1 MSIAE
6 LKTLLA
12 NIPGDS
18 FSLTATQLGVDSV
31 AALFKDYVPQSTLTL
46 GNPKP
51 DVAGLQVSGQMTV
64 GSAVNAP
71 TVVTFLAD
79 PTNTSVAGINI
90 KLGLAS
96 WTFTAPFAD
105 FSGDALQG
113 FGFTA
118 PQLVLSA
125 GDISLAAGSPA
136 AFFGGALNV
145 TGTTGTKTAI
155 LSAQIPFDT
164 PTSRAGIAS
173 NYVFEVELEDVTL
186 ADLNAL
192 TQFIPGAKFDII
204 PTDVIPLADSFAL
217 KHIEFV
223 VDSARNQLVS
233 LRLSVGSAKG
243 LTVVADVFEITSFT
257 FSFLIVL
264 PGVATQ
270 AYGVVAT
277 TLDVFGQSIDV
288 ALSLPDLY
296 LFGSLG
302 HDHPVPLKPFVSKF
316 LPANIVPDD
325 FQLSALDFGLGLE
338 APHNYVFDITL
349 SNLWSVTIGT
359 REIEMTSLSV
369 YLNGAGGGAPGLS
382 IQGQIAF
389 SGTLLYLSAENQ
401 QGSPNWS
408 FKGGTVDAGTVAF
421 PGFEP
426 SGLKIGDLLD
436 DLGQSFGIDVPA
448 SVKSLVLKNIQ
459 LSFDTGTETSF
470 HFLCTG
476 QFTVEDTPVIL
487 TVKIDITKKDGAA
500 PSTSQYDAKFGGEIR
515 IGTLQFDLVFDH
527 ENLQSDTF
535 IASYSHTD
543 GDPDTIS
550 LHDLVAGISDQL
562 AEAIPDGIEIQLKDV
577 KFVFFRKDTSKQ
589 FAFGLD
595 LALSIDLSHLP
606 VVGSRLPAGLS
617 LNVNDLQGVY
627 SSKPFS
633 ADQIGTINTL
643 LPSSVTPF
651 PGDGLSQGI
660 NLTADVQLGSE
671 SKHLVLGVPQKQ
683 TGGGASLAP
692 AATTG
697 NTPAPHAGTVPPST
711 PSSTMKWINVQ
722 KQFGIFQFD
731 RIGAGYSGNI
741 LSFALDAAV
750 SLGPLTFSM
759 DGLSVGSSIKKFDPV
774 FDLTG
779 LGLDFKKPPLEIGGA
794 FLKTQEQV
802 GDKTINSYYGEV
814 IVKTANFSI
823 KAIGGWAPDADPA
836 SFFLYANLEA
846 PLGGPPF
853 LFVTGLAGGFG
864 INRTLKLPTIDQI
877 SGYLLLPNNAPQP
890 AGSPTETIA
899 TVLPQLQTI
908 FVEQPGEYW
917 VAAGIQFTSF
927 EMIQAFVLLTVA
939 FGVDLQIAVLGTCE
953 MTLPTGDPFPVAYIE
968 VDLIASF
975 TPSTG
980 LLAVDGK
987 LSPASFIYG
996 GFCKLSGGFAFYTWF
1011 SGRDKGNF
1019 VVTAGGYHPAF
1030 TKPDIYPSVPRLQM
1044 NFGLGPFQVTGQ
1056 AYFALTPS
1064 MMMAGIRLSA
1074 VWNSGPVKAWLDA
1087 GVDFL
1092 ISWAPFHYEADVFIN
1107 IGCSV
1112 DLGLF
1117 TLSVHVGADLTIWGP
1132 PFGGRA
1138 HVDLDVV
1145 SFTISFGADPAT
1157 PPPVGWNTFKIK
1169 FLPQPSASQTKVQ
1182 QPVARPMAL
1191 ATVIGA
1197 DVPESTNIIKA
1208 SVPTGLLQSDV
1219 SGFNW
1224 ILDSDH
1230 FSILTNSTIP
1240 ANNGE
1245 WALSASAVATL
1256 PNTVSSYNPV
1266 QVDVTAGPYLTLP
1279 ATTQTFSTTQ
1289 VWNPTV
1295 HIGPMGQDNVQSFQT
1310 VQVCKRRAS
1319 DPVGDFSDFITEL
1332 AVTPVLLP
1340 STTALWGQN
1349 NPNKTPNDPLLVP
1362 AALTGFL
1369 ITPIPR
1375 TPAQVNDV
1383 PLIQLLFAEGFST
1396 GFRYQPAAID
1406 PNFTATSTIN
1416 TAEDLIIT
1424 IEGGHAA
1431 TLTNQNFILSA
1442 LTDQWVTS
1450 QRASIVDDLAANGFA
1465 THKSTEIDL
1474 TIFSGETSLTDW
1486 PAVKMM
1492 GS

>member
-1 MSIAE
+1 MATPI
-6 LKTLLA
+6 KTLPNLKA
-12 NIPGDS
+12 RLQEIGAGNPVPLTPDEFSSAMVAGFFKLVGIPNLTINGNKQQLGDQSVVVSGTCS
-18 FSLTATQLGVDSV
+18 FLGRQNLNVTATFTEDANADLAMAVALTLDPAEQWSFLAVLPVHLEKTSLQFEPDTSLKLFTLDLSADLVAKTLSLPIGLRIPTYEGDWEVYGEFGETGKGFGVDDLIALVAGQDALSTLPSDLQVLTSLAIREVQMAFNPRTPSVSYVSVLLGFKKPWTFFSGGLVADGITLDVVVPFLNGAPKPPHVTLAGTITIDGVPVDLGAQFPEKLLWAALDPQHPLKLNSVFGYFNVPVPDGFPDIEISQLGISFDLDNS
-31 AALFKDYVPQSTLTL
+31 AFTFDLAITGEIPFVPGLISLNSL
-46 GNPKP
+46 
-51 DVAGLQVSGQMTV
+51 VLQVAKQGSNSPTGTFVITMPI
-64 GSAVNAP
+64 GSAP
-71 TVVTFLAD
+71 
-79 PTNTSVAGINI
+79 
-90 KLGLAS
+90 
-96 WTFTAPFAD
+96 
-105 FSGDALQG
+105 
-113 FGFTA
+113 
-118 PQLVLSA
+118 LVLSA
-125 GDISLAAGSPA
+125 AYAGATGGLKLSGVGANIS
-136 AFFGGALNV
+136 
-145 TGTTGTKTAI
+145 
-155 LSAQIPFDT
+155 
-164 PTSRAGIAS
+164 
-173 NYVFEVELEDVTL
+173 
-186 ADLNAL
+186 
-192 TQFIPGAKFDII
+192 
-204 PTDVIPLADSFAL
+204 
-217 KHIEFV
+217 
-223 VDSARNQLVS
+223 
-233 LRLSVGSAKG
+233 
-243 LTVVADVFEITSFT
+243 VADFNAH
-257 FSFLIVL
+257 L
-264 PGVATQ
+264 Q
-270 AYGVVAT
+270 KAYGV
-277 TLDVFGQSIDV
+277 
-288 ALSLPDLY
+288 SLPH
-296 LFGSLG
+296 SL
-302 HDHPVPLKPFVSKF
+302 
-316 LPANIVPDD
+316 
-325 FQLSALDFGLGLE
+325 LSITIDKIDTSFDTSTQAFHFALDASLTVEFKPVVITVLI
-338 APHNYVFDITL
+338 DITPVAGQTGAQT
-349 SNLWSVTIGT
+349 NTAEDTNAKFNSV
-359 REIEMTSLSV
+359 
-369 YLNGAGGGAPGLS
+369 
-382 IQGQIAF
+382 F
-389 SGTLLYLSAENQ
+389 
-401 QGSPNWS
+401 
-408 FKGGTVDAGTVAF
+408 GGTVQVGNLLFTLT
-421 PGFEP
+421 FEKGADT
-426 SGLKIGDLLD
+426 SD
-436 DLGQSFGIDVPA
+436 
-448 SVKSLVLKNIQ
+448 SLV
-459 LSFDTGTETSF
+459 
-470 HFLCTG
+470 
-476 QFTVEDTPVIL
+476 
-487 TVKIDITKKDGAA
+487 
-500 PSTSQYDAKFGGEIR
+500 
-515 IGTLQFDLVFDH
+515 
-527 ENLQSDTF
+527 
-535 IASYSHTD
+535 ASYSRKD

-627 SSKPFS
+627 SSQPFS
-633 ADQIGTINTL
+633 ADQIGAINTL

-651 PGDGLSQGI
+651 PTDGLSQGI
-660 NLTADVQLGSE
+660 NLTADVQLGPE

-697 NTPAPHAGTVPPST
+697 NTPAPSAGAVPPST

-731 RIGAGYSGNI
+731 RIGAGYSNNI

-802 GDKTINSYYGEV
+802 DDRTINSYYGEV

-846 PLGGPPF
+846 SLGGPPF

-864 INRTLKLPTIDQI
+864 INRSLKLPTIDQI
-877 SGYLLLPNNAPQP
+877 SGFLLLPNNAPQP

-1011 SGRDKGNF
+1011 SGPDKGNF

-1092 ISWAPFHYEADVFIN
+1092 ISWAPFHYEADAFIN

-1117 TLSVHVGADLTIWGP
+1117 TLSVHVGADLNIWGP

-1157 PPPVGWNTFKIK
+1157 PPPVGWNTFKTK

-1191 ATVIGA
+1191 AAVIGA
-1197 DVPESTNIIKA
+1197 DVPDSTNIIKA

-1245 WALSASAVATL
+1245 WALSSGTVATL

-1295 HIGPMGQDNVQSFQT
+1295 HIGPMGQDNVRSFQT
-1310 VQVCKRRAS
+1310 VRVCKRRAS

-1396 GFRYQPAAID
+1396 GFRYQAAAID
-1406 PNFTATSTIN
+1406 PNFTVTSTID

-1424 IEGGHAA
+1424 IEGQHAA

-1442 LTDQWVTS
+1442 LADQWVTS
-1450 QRASIVDDLAANGFA
+1450 QRASIVDDLAANGFT

-1474 TIFSGETSLTDW
+1474 TIFAGETSLTDW